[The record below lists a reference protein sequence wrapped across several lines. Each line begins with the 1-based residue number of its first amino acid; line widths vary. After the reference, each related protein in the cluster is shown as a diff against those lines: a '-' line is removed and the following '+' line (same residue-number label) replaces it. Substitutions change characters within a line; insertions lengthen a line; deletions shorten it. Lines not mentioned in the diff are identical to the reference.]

1 MKRRDFIKTG
11 SMAGLGTGLTILNF
25 PVFGKNAPSNKL
37 VLGVMGVNSR
47 GNWLAQC
54 AAKLPGAEIG
64 YICDVE
70 DGAIE
75 KGLKAVAGA
84 QDKKPTV
91 IKDIRKLLER
101 KDFDALLI
109 AAPDHWHA
117 PAAIMAAAAGKH
129 VYVEKPCAQNPA
141 EGEMLVAA
149 AKKYNRLVQ
158 MGSQRRSWPNIL
170 QAIKEVREEKVLG
183 KVYYGKSWY
192 ANNRKPIGTGK
203 KVPVPAT
210 LNWDLWQ
217 GPAPRRDY
225 LDNIVHYNW
234 HWRWHWGT
242 SETCNNA
249 THELD
254 CLRWFMDLEFPTKV
268 TSAGGRYAYSGDDWE
283 TPDTQTL
290 NFEFEGKKAISWEG
304 RSCSAFGLEGSD
316 RGFAV
321 FGENGTL
328 YNSGNDSYKIIDTK
342 GKVVKEVKQSTSASQ
357 SVTNT
362 VSPAGEY
369 YDAIHINNFLESI
382 RGNAKLNAEINIA
395 YRSTLLPLLG
405 NIAQRT
411 GRILHTDPSNGHI
424 LNDAEAMKLW
434 KREYEKGWAPQL
446 I

>member
-11 SMAGLGTGLTILNF
+11 SLAGIGTGLTILNF

-70 DGAIE
+70 DSAIA
-75 KGLKAVAGA
+75 KGLKAIAGA
-84 QDKKPTV
+84 QDRKPTV

-101 KDFDALLI
+101 SDFDALFV
-109 AAPDHWHA
+109 ATPDHWHA
-117 PAAIMAAAAGKH
+117 PAAIMATAAGKH
-129 VYVEKPCAQNPA
+129 VYVEKPCAHNPA
-141 EGEMLVAA
+141 EGELLLAA
-149 AKKYNRLVQ
+149 AKKYNRHVQ
-158 MGSQRRSWPNIL
+158 MGSQRRSWPNMQ
-170 QAIKEVREEKVLG
+170 QAIKEVKEQHVLG

-192 ANNRKPIGTGK
+192 VNNRQPIGVGK
-203 KVPVPAT
+203 KIAVPGT
-210 LNWDLWQ
+210 LDWDLWQ

-242 SETCNNA
+242 SETCNNG

-254 CLRWFMDLEFPTKV
+254 CLRWFMDVEFPTKV

-290 NFEFEGKKAISWEG
+290 NFEFEGGKAISWEG
-304 RSCSAFGLEGSD
+304 RSCSPFGLEGSG
-316 RGFAV
+316 RGFV
-321 FGENGTL
+321 LYGENGSL
-328 YNSGNDSYKIIDTK
+328 YNTGDDNYKIIDLN
-342 GKVVKEVKQSTSASQ
+342 GKVVKDVKPTTSTNQ
-357 SVTNT
+357 RVTNT

-382 RGNAKLNAEINIA
+382 RGNTTLNAEINIG
-395 YRSTLLPLLG
+395 YRSALLPLLG

-424 LNDAEAMKLW
+424 LHDDEAMKLW
-434 KREYEKGWAPQL
+434 RREYEKGWQPKV
-446 I
+446 